1 MSGLFDVLLIL
12 AVVVLVVVRQF
23 RARQIS
29 ADRRWW
35 VVPGVLI
42 FMALRGPGV
51 IDAHHPGESAALLAA
66 ELLIGIATGA
76 GWAWTTRVWAAPDG
90 AVWSKSTKASVLVWL
105 AGIGLRAGLFGAGAL
120 LGVHQGTA
128 ALLLALAVTLLVRS
142 GILVW
147 RSQFLGTPAD
157 GVPAPGEGASLRSW
171 KSKERV

>member
-1 MSGLFDVLLIL
+1 MSGLFDVLVIL
-12 AVVVLVVVRQF
+12 AVVILVVVRQF

-42 FMALRGPGV
+42 FISLREPGLF
-51 IDAHHPGESAALLAA
+51 DAHHPAESAALLAA
-66 ELLIGIATGA
+66 ELLIGLATGA
-76 GWAWTTRVWAAPDG
+76 GWAWTTRVWMAPDG

-105 AGIGLRAGLFGAGAL
+105 AGIGLRLGLFGTGAL

-128 ALLLALAVTLLVRS
+128 ALMLALAVTLLVRS

-147 RSQFLGTPAD
+147 RSQSLSTAVV
-157 GVPAPGEGASLRSW
+157 GVPSHGEGVSPRSW
-171 KSKERV
+171 KWKERV